1 MKGAA
6 ARIIEATRKQW
17 EKEMTVLTNNE
28 LKELTGG
35 LVQGAAQRRWIK
47 RQLGIDAPTKIDGH
61 PMITWEQVNRG
72 HVKSGQRRGEPR
84 WSVAA

>member
-1 MKGAA
+1 MA
-6 ARIIEATRKQW
+6 
-17 EKEMTVLTNNE
+17 VLTNNE

-47 RQLGIDAPTKIDGH
+47 KQLGIDAPVKIDGH
-61 PMITWEQVNRG
+61 PVITWEQVNRG
-72 HVKSGQRRGEPR
+72 PVKANQGRTEPR